1 MEVGVEEVEVVT
13 MEVEELAVVVEV
25 KTQQPENW
33 TYLNIITKMLKIHKY
48 NY

>member
-33 TYLNIITKMLKIHKY
+33 TKLNIITKMLKIHKY